1 MPRVAGQIDEAKTEA
16 ILDAA
21 ADVFA
26 ERGLAAPM
34 EAIARRA
41 GVSKQTLYNRYR
53 SKNDLVRALVIQKSD
68 QIIGSLHARD
78 AAAPPREVLADFAR
92 NMLNLANSKSPVFLR
107 TIIQSAGEMP
117 DLAQEVFE
125 AGPLRSRLELAAY
138 LAEQTRLG
146 RLSAAE
152 PEQAAEFFAGMVTG
166 QRQLRALL
174 GLNKPM
180 ASEQID
186 RLAQEAAD
194 RFVKAYAP

>member
-26 ERGLAAPM
+26 DRGLAAPM

-53 SKNDLVRALVIQKSD
+53 GKNDLVRALVIQKSD
-68 QIIGSLHARD
+68 QIIGPLHARD

-138 LAEQTRLG
+138 LAEQARLG
-146 RLSAAE
+146 RLVVAE
-152 PEQAAEFFAGMVTG
+152 PEEAAEFFAGMVTG

-174 GLNKPM
+174 GLHKPTPP
-180 ASEQID
+180 EQID

>member
-26 ERGLAAPM
+26 DRGLAAPM

-53 SKNDLVRALVIQKSD
+53 GKNDLVRALVIQKSD

-138 LAEQTRLG
+138 LAEQARLG
-146 RLSAAE
+146 RLVVAE
-152 PEQAAEFFAGMVTG
+152 PEEAAEFFAGMVTG

-174 GLNKPM
+174 GLHKPM
-180 ASEQID
+180 PPEQID

-194 RFVKAYAP
+194 RFVKAYTS

>member
-26 ERGLAAPM
+26 DRGLAAPM

-53 SKNDLVRALVIQKSD
+53 GKNDLVRALVIQKSD

-146 RLSAAE
+146 RLAVTE
-152 PEQAAEFFAGMVTG
+152 PEEAAEFFAGMVTG

-180 ASEQID
+180 PPEQID

-194 RFVKAYAP
+194 RFVKAYTP

>member
-16 ILDAA
+16 ILEAA

-34 EAIARRA
+34 EVIARRA

-53 SKNDLVRALVIQKSD
+53 GKNELVRALVIQKSD

-78 AAAPPREVLADFAR
+78 AQAEPREVLADFAR
-92 NMLNLANSKSPVFLR
+92 TILNLANSKSPVFLR

-117 DLAQEVFE
+117 DLAREVFE

-138 LAEQTRLG
+138 LAEQARAG
-146 RLSAAE
+146 RLAVDE
-152 PEQAAEFFAGMVTG
+152 PEQAAEFFAGMVSG

-174 GLNKPM
+174 GLNPPM
-180 ASEQID
+180 SPEQID
-186 RLAQEAAD
+186 SLAREAAD